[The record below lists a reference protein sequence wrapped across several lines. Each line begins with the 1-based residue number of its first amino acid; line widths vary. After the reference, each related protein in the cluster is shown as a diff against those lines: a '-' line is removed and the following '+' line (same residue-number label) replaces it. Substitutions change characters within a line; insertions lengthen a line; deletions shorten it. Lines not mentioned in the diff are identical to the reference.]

1 VALPVVD
8 DDIPEKVESFYLT
21 LERTSDLDKRISLN
35 PSYGEVTIYDDDDVT
50 VGFSAMSFVTTETD
64 GHVNICVDILNPAVE
79 GARKPFT
86 VGLLPE
92 PGMSVLIL

>member
-1 VALPVVD
+1 MYIKLYSVNLQVIILVCLVCKQF
-8 DDIPEKVESFYLT
+8 ILVFVY
-21 LERTSDLDKRISLN
+21 I
-35 PSYGEVTIYDDDDVT
+35 DVT

-79 GARKPFT
+79 GALKRFT

-92 PGMSVLIL
+92 PGMSVQIL